1 MPQEITDMMIL
12 KDLIEAASAARE
24 HAYAPYSRFRI
35 GAAVETGDGRI
46 FTGCNIESSTYGLT
60 ICAERVALWKALS
73 EGIREFKRIV
83 IVADTKKLV
92 PPCGACR
99 QIVSDFCSAETEVVM
114 ANSSGEMEIVTI
126 ERLLPS
132 AFDHKFLPS

>member
-1 MPQEITDMMIL
+1 MIL